1 VSLIITFG
9 FIIGLMMGLVNW
21 SFQRGFVSYLQQQ
34 QEVQKVGQ
42 LAQQL
47 ALLYSQNELHEGTLS
62 WGFMHGNFGVWHQ
75 ALVSAFIDSPPAPPH
90 LIPRSKSNP
99 KGSVLAFSPPS
110 FHEPPLGMKLRS
122 LERPGA
128 KYPTDEGRPLGHQI
142 RLVDLQKNHA
152 FALNSSLKPQ

>member
-21 SFQRGFVSYLQQQ
+21 SFQRGFVSYLQQ

-75 ALVSAFIDSPPAPPH
+75 ALVSAFIDSPPAPP
-90 LIPRSKSNP
+90 
-99 KGSVLAFSPPS
+99 S

-128 KYPTDEGRPLGHQI
+128 KYPTDEGRPLGHRI
-142 RLVDLQKNHA
+142 HLVDLQKNHA